1 MRLTDEQIKSVTLGA
16 LETYKDCDGILR
28 FKRMTDTQAE
38 EFIRENVDFAE
49 KTAST
54 ACVRLDFYTN
64 SDYVDFKFAGL
75 KSGSSRKFYSLDM
88 YVNGNMRV
96 SFRQDSYDI
105 TEGHLYAKL
114 EEGENRIQIFLPSIA
129 IGGVEYVEIADG
141 ATLTPA
147 VPKFSMLMLGDS
159 ITQGYD
165 AKFTSLNYANATA
178 RMLDAEVV
186 NQAIGG
192 AMFYKEQ
199 LEYTGKYDVITVAY
213 GTNDWS
219 KKESREELTRDCD
232 AYFEKLSK
240 LYPDAKKFAILP
252 IYRGNLG
259 IKPTGDFYECREVVG
274 ECAKKHGIIPLDSI
288 DYVGHDEI
296 YFADKHLHPNDIGF
310 ATYAQKLVDDLKKY
324 I

>member
-1 MRLTDEQIKSVTLGA
+1 MIELIAKKSVEAFL
-16 LETYKDCDGILR
+16 KI
-28 FKRMTDTQAE
+28 
-38 EFIRENVDFAE
+38 
-49 KTAST
+49 AST
-54 ACVRLDFYTN
+54 L
-64 SDYVDFKFAGL
+64 
-75 KSGSSRKFYSLDM
+75 
-88 YVNGNMRV
+88 
-96 SFRQDSYDI
+96 
-105 TEGHLYAKL
+105 
-114 EEGENRIQIFLPSIA
+114 FL
-129 IGGVEYVEIADG
+129 
-141 ATLTPA
+141 
-147 VPKFSMLMLGDS
+147 
-159 ITQGYD
+159 
-165 AKFTSLNYANATA
+165 
-178 RMLDAEVV
+178 
-186 NQAIGG
+186 
-192 AMFYKEQ
+192 MFYKEQ